1 MAKKEPSGFHTPFE
15 KLKRLVEKKA
25 ATATAAKPQ
34 PAPAKPPR
42 SAATAPPRPP
52 PPAPPPQSPARTA
65 AIARAAT
72 DDDRSF
78 EQAMR
83 GVTPLAAAERRRRAA
98 PMESAPPAAPRR
110 RAPSRD
116 DDADAY
122 AELADLVSGGG
133 GRLAVDEDHPHSG
146 RADGIDRRF
155 VQRLRDG
162 NYPIDARLDLHGHSR
177 EEAAAALDRFIAQS
191 LAAGRRCL
199 LVIHGRGLNSGD
211 SGPVLRDAV
220 QHTLSAGRAARAI
233 LAFALAPAKH
243 GGDGA
248 TLVLLRKKRS

>member
-1 MAKKEPSGFHTPFE
+1 MAKKESSGFHTPFE

-25 ATATAAKPQ
+25 AAAAAAAKPQ
-34 PAPAKPPR
+34 PVPAKPPR
-42 SAATAPPRPP
+42 PAAKAPP
-52 PPAPPPQSPARTA
+52 PPPPSPARTA
-65 AIARAAT
+65 VIAKAATT

-98 PMESAPPAAPRR
+98 PVGVAPPAAPRR

-122 AELADLVSGGG
+122 AELADLVSGGA
-133 GRLAVDEDHPHSG
+133 GRLTVDEDHPHSG

-155 VQRLRDG
+155 VQRLHDG
-162 NYPIDARLDLHGHSR
+162 DYPIDARLDLHGHTR
-177 EEAAAALDRFIAQS
+177 EEAAAALERFVTQS

-211 SGPVLRDAV
+211 AGPVLRDAV
-220 QHTLSAGRAARAI
+220 QYTLSAGRVARAI

>member
-1 MAKKEPSGFHTPFE
+1 MAKKESSGFHTPFE
-15 KLKRLVEKKA
+15 KLKRLVAAKA
-25 ATATAAKPQ
+25 AAAKQ
-34 PAPAKPPR
+34 PSPAKAPRSTARPATPPPAAPPAAPPPRTAAPAK
-42 SAATAPPRPP
+42 AP
-52 PPAPPPQSPARTA
+52 S
-65 AIARAAT
+65 

-83 GVTPLAAAERRRRAA
+83 GVTPLATAERRRRAA
-98 PMESAPPAAPRR
+98 PLEAAPPAAPRR
-110 RAPSRD
+110 RAPTRN

-133 GRLAVDEDHPHSG
+133 GHLAVDEDHPHSG
-146 RADGIDRRF
+146 RADGVDRRF

-162 NYPIDARLDLHGHSR
+162 DYPIDARLDLHGHSR
-177 EEAAAALDRFIAQS
+177 EEAAEALDRFVTQS

-211 SGPVLRDAV
+211 AGPVLRDAV
-220 QHTLSAGRAARAI
+220 QHTLSVGRVARAI
-233 LAFALAPAKH
+233 LAFTLAPAKH

-248 TLVLLRKKRS
+248 TLVLLRKKRP